1 MITNHPPAVV
11 QVPMLVGGFGKYV
24 KVMSLLG
31 ELAKEVRLKFGGYMR
46 KKNSN

>member
-11 QVPMLVGGFGKYV
+11 RVRMLVREFGKYV
-24 KVMSLLG
+24 KAMSLLG

-46 KKNSN
+46 RKNSN